1 MATGSPFFETEPEMK
16 EAIQEYMNNCK
27 PEYLVD
33 PSTGEY
39 MLDKGQA
46 ILLSPN
52 KPTITGLAL
61 ALGFESRQSMYDYEK
76 KETFSYTIKRA
87 RLEIE
92 NSYEQDIRNPD
103 LTPTGAIFALKN
115 FGWSDKQE
123 VINKTIN
130 EDGEEVG
137 VNAKGLTEDEAKAMF
152 LKLKNEN

>member
-1 MATGSPFFETEPEMK
+1 MNETGRPPKYKTAEEII
-16 EAIQEYMNNCK
+16 EAIQEYMDNCK
-27 PEYLVD
+27 PEYLTD
-33 PSTGEY
+33 PENGGY
-39 MLDKGQA
+39 MLDKGQP
-46 ILLSPN
+46 ILLSMN

-76 KETFSYTIKRA
+76 KEAFSYTIKRA

-123 VINKTIN
+123 LQHTTIDDKGEDTGINK
-130 EDGEEVG
+130 
-137 VNAKGLTEDEAKAMF
+137 KGLTEE
-152 LKLKNEN
+152 